1 MQRNQVLKEKA
12 RNHVSRT
19 NQCGQVMSE
28 DQSRL
33 NVETKR
39 QSKERLGKQL
49 CRDEIM
55 QGFVGFIKEHAFGGN
70 HKYV

>member
-1 MQRNQVLKEKA
+1 MQRNQVLKEEA

-33 NVETKR
+33 NVKTKR
-39 QSKERLGKQL
+39 ESKERLGKTAL
-49 CRDEIM
+49 
-55 QGFVGFIKEHAFGGN
+55 
-70 HKYV
+70 